1 MREVKAGNS
10 RYACSAMNQ
19 REELA
24 GNARCSACGAEFACG
39 IEDPDG
45 CWCTR
50 LPVLPSDGVV
60 SSAGCLCERCLLA
73 RIAAAS
79 RGPALADQAVR

>member
-1 MREVKAGNS
+1 
-10 RYACSAMNQ
+10 MNQ

-39 IEDPDG
+39 IADPDG

-50 LPVLPSDGVV
+50 LPALPSEGVV
-60 SSAGCLCERCLLA
+60 SGADCLCERCLLA
-73 RIAAAS
+73 RIATAS
-79 RGPALADQAVR
+79 GSPAIADPAVR